1 MPSDKKTD
9 PRYAIVFGACL
20 TQFTV
25 IGLLFSYGLFFKTFE
40 VEFGWS
46 RTTLSGCASLAFFM
60 MGVLATGLGYLSD
73 RLGPAPVLGM
83 TGLLFGLG
91 FALISLV
98 SEPWH
103 LFAIFGLFIGLG
115 MSTHDVVTL
124 SSVARWFD
132 KRRGM
137 MTGVVKT
144 GTAIGQV
151 VVPPVAALI
160 MAGFGWR
167 TAAVLLGG
175 LAAVLLLIAAFLMRG
190 PAGRSDVTLKTG
202 EVTPTAGAKAKVEEP
217 VAGGDFRSVTR
228 TRVFWTLC
236 AIQFL
241 FLPTL
246 TTIPLHI
253 AVHGMDLGMGAA
265 QAAILLSTVGA
276 ASVVGRLTIGAF
288 SDRIGGKQG
297 FVLCFLPLIASLVA
311 LLAIDTPWLLFAA
324 IALYGFGHGGLFT
337 IVAPTIAEF
346 FGTRAHGAIFGA
358 IVFFGTIG
366 GALGPILTGWIFDVT
381 GSYDPAFM
389 TLAGMAVLGLILVLS
404 LPRAGEK
411 RVPESEP
418 EAVPSGSAD

>member
-1 MPSDKKTD
+1 MTRPQNID

-40 VEFGWS
+40 NEFGWS
-46 RTTLSGCASLAFFM
+46 RTTLSACASLAFFM
-60 MGVLATGLGYLSD
+60 MGVLATGLGHLSD
-73 RLGPAPVLGM
+73 RLGPAPVLGV
-83 TGLLFGLG
+83 TGGLFGLG
-91 FALISLV
+91 FALIALI

-132 KRRGM
+132 KRRGI

-151 VVPPVAALI
+151 VLPPLTALALAA
-160 MAGFGWR
+160 FGWR
-167 TAAVLLGG
+167 TAAVILGLLG
-175 LAAVLLLIAAFLMRG
+175 AVLLLVAAFLMKTPKGGRTKTETMPSANAG
-190 PAGRSDVTLKTG
+190 PLGKPSSLSGAGEEGESFKAVTK
-202 EVTPTAGAKAKVEEP
+202 
-217 VAGGDFRSVTR
+217 

-253 AVHGMDLGMGAA
+253 AVHGMDLGMSAA
-265 QAAILLSTVGA
+265 TAAILLSMVGA
-276 ASVVGRLTIGAF
+276 SSIVGRLTIGAF
-288 SDRIGGKQG
+288 SDRIGGKRG
-297 FVLCFLPLIASLVA
+297 FILCFLPLIASLVA
-311 LLAIDTPWLLFAA
+311 LLSITEPWLLFAA

-337 IVAPTIAEF
+337 IVAPIIAEL

-366 GALGPILTGWIFDVT
+366 GALGPILTGWIFDIT

-389 TLAGMAVLGLILVLS
+389 TLAGMAGLGLVLALS
-404 LPRAGEK
+404 LPGSDQTRN
-411 RVPESEP
+411 SET
-418 EAVPSGSAD
+418 EAVPSKSCA

>member
-1 MPSDKKTD
+1 MTREKKVD

-40 VEFGWS
+40 TEFGWS
-46 RTTLSGCASLAFFM
+46 RTTLSGGASLAFFM

-73 RLGPAPVLGM
+73 RFGPTPVLGM
-83 TGLLFGLG
+83 TGVLFGFG
-91 FALISLV
+91 FALIAWV

-103 LFAIFGLFIGLG
+103 LFVIFGLFIGLG

-160 MAGFGWR
+160 MASFGWR
-167 TAAVLLGG
+167 MAAILMGVIAAALL
-175 LAAVLLLIAAFLMRG
+175 LAAALLMKKPPPPKAAPSSASTPPRG
-190 PAGRSDVTLKTG
+190 LNGDG
-202 EVTPTAGAKAKVEEP
+202 D
-217 VAGGDFRSVTR
+217 DFRAVTK

-253 AVHGMDLGMGAA
+253 AVHGMDLGMSAPLAA
-265 QAAILLSTVGA
+265 VLLSVVGA
-276 ASVVGRLTIGAF
+276 SSVVGRLTIGAF
-288 SDRIGGKQG
+288 SDRIGGKRG
-297 FVLCFLPLIASLVA
+297 FILCFVPLIASLLA
-311 LLAIDTPWLLFAA
+311 LLAITTPWMLFAA

-346 FGTRAHGAIFGA
+346 FGTKAHGAIFGA

-366 GALGPILTGWIFDVT
+366 GALGPILAGRIFDVT
-381 GSYDPAFM
+381 QSYDLAFM
-389 TLAGMAVLGLILVLS
+389 TLAGMTVLGLMLVIS
-404 LPRAGEK
+404 LPRPK
-411 RVPESEP
+411 RQSTPGSVPLPSEN
-418 EAVPSGSAD
+418 AS

>member
-1 MPSDKKTD
+1 MTIEKTID

-40 VEFGWS
+40 IEFGWS
-46 RTTLSGCASLAFFM
+46 RTTLSGCASLAFLM
-60 MGVLATGLGYLSD
+60 MGVLATGLGHLGD
-73 RLGPAPVLGM
+73 RLGPAPVLAM
-83 TGLLFGLG
+83 TGVLFGLG
-91 FALISLV
+91 FALIALI

-115 MSTHDVVTL
+115 MSTHDVITL

-151 VVPPVAALI
+151 IVPPVAALI
-160 MAGFGWR
+160 MASFGWR
-167 TAAVLLGG
+167 MAAVLLGVA
-175 LAAVLLLIAAFLMRG
+175 AAVLLLLAAVLMKTPKG
-190 PAGRSDVTLKTG
+190 GGTAVPTKSSVNEPA
-202 EVTPTAGAKAKVEEP
+202 AA
-217 VAGGDFRSVTR
+217 GDFKAVTR

-253 AVHGMDLGMGAA
+253 AVHGMDLGMSAA
-265 QAAILLSTVGA
+265 SAAILLSTVGA

-288 SDRIGGKQG
+288 SDRIGGKHG
-297 FVLCFLPLIASLVA
+297 FILCFLPLIASLIA
-311 LLAIDTPWLLFAA
+311 LLAVSSPWPLFAA

-346 FGTRAHGAIFGA
+346 FGTKAHGAIFGA

-366 GALGPILTGWIFDVT
+366 GALGPILTGRIFDIT

-389 TLAGMAVLGLILVLS
+389 TLAGMAVLGLVLVLS
-404 LPRAGEK
+404 LPRPGQASVAG
-411 RVPESEP
+411 PEP
-418 EAVPSGSAD
+418 VPSGSDD